1 MIRKEKNLEFMPN
14 QKLHRNI
21 SFLKSCIRI
30 IGYIFLIVDLKAA
43 MGLLLFSESLGIVE
57 ELV

>member
-1 MIRKEKNLEFMPN
+1 MNKEKDLDFMPN

-30 IGYIFLIVDLKAA
+30 IGYVFLVVNLLAA
-43 MGLLLFSESLGIVE
+43 MGFLLLSELLGIAE

>member
-1 MIRKEKNLEFMPN
+1 MNKEKDLEFMPN

-21 SFLKSCIRI
+21 SFLKSCIRMV
-30 IGYIFLIVDLKAA
+30 GYIFLVVDLKAA
-43 MGLLLFSESLGIVE
+43 MGFLLLSELLGIVE